1 MKDRN
6 GTMAANLSGWPEMW
20 LSAWMRPW
28 AAFGDWNALWGGP
41 WRNWLE
47 SLAMMP
53 APWMPALAAER
64 QGQPAAIDFF
74 LPWLP
79 RVEACI
85 EPLDSHSGADAVRV
99 MLRAILPGGADG
111 LEIDATVIHHRRAAD
126 T

>member
-1 MKDRN
+1 MKDGN
-6 GTMAANLSGWPEMW
+6 EAAGLSKLPEVW
-20 LSAWMRPW
+20 WSAWMRPW

-47 SLAMMP
+47 SLAGMP
-53 APWMPALAAER
+53 VPWMPALAAER

-79 RVEACI
+79 RVEAYI
-85 EPLDSHSGADAVRV
+85 EPLDSHSGTEAVRV
-99 MLRAILPGGADG
+99 MVRAILPGGLGGGDC
-111 LEIDATVIHHRRAAD
+111 LEVDATVRCRAAD